1 MPRRF
6 IVSENRCG
14 VPVPALGKSKKC
26 ESHDESILLK
36 SLEGFIIVL
45 SNDGDFIYLSENVS
59 NYLGISQIDLMGQ
72 NVFEFS
78 HPCDHDEIRD
88 AISGKSQEEFNIP
101 RSIFIRLKCTLTNK
115 GRSVNLKSATYKVI
129 HCTGHMLKSLN
140 IKKETDEKSTGVQS
154 CFLAVGQPIPHPS
167 NIEAPLPKQ
176 TFLTKHSLDMK
187 FIHADDEFMKNIL
200 GYEQNDLLGKSVY
213 EYHHAM
219 DSDAILA
226 AYKCLFAKGQCETN
240 RYRFLAK
247 RGGYIWVVTQATLIH
262 DKIHKPHS
270 VVSVNYVIR

>member
-1 MPRRF
+1 MNDF
-6 IVSENRCG
+6 YLYIS
-14 VPVPALGKSKKC
+14 VPALGISEKS

-36 SLEGFIIVL
+36 SLEGFVIVL

-88 AISGKSQEEFNIP
+88 VISGKSQEEFNIP

-129 HCTGHMLKSLN
+129 HCTGHMLNSPS
-140 IKKETDEKSTGVQS
+140 IKTEADETTAKVQS

-200 GYEQNDLLGKSVY
+200 GYEQSDLIGKSVY